1 MIHMYSI
8 HTYSNANK
16 EAIILYLY
24 VYFVCISH
32 ACQNIMYL
40 QTSHFIHKKEIEKEK
55 KKKGNLIQ
63 IPSLIP
69 CIGIVELEE
78 YKHVKTSTY
87 TNGPYHLLNQKKKK
101 KKTQIGC
108 GIP

>member
-1 MIHMYSI
+1 
-8 HTYSNANK
+8 
-16 EAIILYLY
+16 
-24 VYFVCISH
+24 
-32 ACQNIMYL
+32 MYL

-63 IPSLIP
+63 IQSLIP

-78 YKHVKTSTY
+78 YKHIKTSTY

-101 KKTQIGC
+101 KKKKNTNRMRDSITLQTLYIYKWVS
-108 GIP
+108 PLS

>member
-8 HTYSNANK
+8 NTYSNENK

-24 VYFVCISH
+24 IYIYFVCISH

-63 IPSLIP
+63 IQSLIP

-78 YKHVKTSTY
+78 YKHIKTSTY

-101 KKTQIGC
+101 KKKKKHK
-108 GIP
+108 